1 MRGEKPSPEQREW
14 FKKESKWGK
23 QLGNMNDPTEIIER
37 QHSSK
42 GVMFGQR

>member
-1 MRGEKPSPEQREW
+1 MRGEKTSAEQGKW

-23 QLGNMNDPTEIIER
+23 QLGNMNDPTETTER

-42 GVMFGQR
+42 GMMFGQR